1 MDASGL
7 PFVNSQFSLDVKPIT
22 DAADDVIL
30 TLSSIPSGVDVTV
43 NFKLEVSLKDYPL
56 STPVS
61 LDVKLVYRECVTEK
75 FEAPIIED

>member
-22 DAADDVIL
+22 DAADDVTL

-56 STPVS
+56 STPVL
-61 LDVKLVYRECVTEK
+61 LDVQLVYRECVTEK

>member
-1 MDASGL
+1 M
-7 PFVNSQFSLDVKPIT
+7 NSQFSLDVNPIT

-56 STPVS
+56 STPVL
-61 LDVKLVYRECVTEK
+61 LDVQLVYRECVTEK

>member
-1 MDASGL
+1 M
-7 PFVNSQFSLDVKPIT
+7 NSQFSLDVNPIT

-61 LDVKLVYRECVTEK
+61 LDVQLVYRECVTEK

>member
-1 MDASGL
+1 M
-7 PFVNSQFSLDVKPIT
+7 NSQFSLDVKPIT

-56 STPVS
+56 STPVL
-61 LDVKLVYRECVTEK
+61 LDVQLVYRECVTEK